1 MTFAAHY
8 HMSAPAHDGV
18 HPGLFRPPAS
28 PSSSTDYLSSSTF
41 ATEHS
46 SKRKWSRSS
55 MPRMHQTG
63 AHGGLYDEGDVYMDA
78 AVPPS
83 RTYALAGQL
92 HTPLVGSNS
101 EDADMAMAESMGD
114 SMGDSMYSD
123 SDYRRA
129 LGTKRSRDE
138 MDQDSS
144 SGPTQ
149 LFSQPEPEQS
159 ANSSSW
165 GSFAFATIGG
175 VVGRVWEFCK
185 AGAFKGFYAGGG
197 TSYKVTSTGVSV
209 DEAAGPG
216 LDQTYYFQG
225 HSQQQQNHDYMSRD
239 RARHVQQQFP
249 KRSHHHYSSSSN
261 SNSNSQN
268 SGYDDPYDSRASTPT
283 GPAPKRRRHTES
295 GNDLGQNWVMI
306 REPGR
311 DSEART
317 PRKMATPSR
326 TSPRHLSQQTPLAD
340 LRMGPPSSFSTPASS
355 DPAPLRPA
363 SRAASRP
370 GSRMSDVNTFR
381 SARPAT
387 SASVASFKASVPKPP
402 TPSRIPVKANTS
414 ATLASSAPL
423 ANFEPGRRRR
433 HTVVP
438 SSSSDPSA
446 WRSQGHQRAESAAS
460 VATSRATEIDASPR
474 LDAEAKRLAS
484 RRQKEERNADARM
497 AAFNKQ
503 LQDMIRQGREA
514 LGSTIE
520 VDIND
525 AGWEDTL

>member
-18 HPGLFRPPAS
+18 HPGLFRPPVS
-28 PSSSTDYLSSSTF
+28 PSSSTDYISSSSF

-46 SKRKWSRSS
+46 SKRKWSRTS

-63 AHGGLYDEGDVYMDA
+63 AHGGLYDEGEVYMDA

-92 HTPLVGSNS
+92 HTPLLGSNS
-101 EDADMAMAESMGD
+101 EDAEMAMAESMGE

-129 LGTKRSRDE
+129 LGTKRCRDE

-144 SGPTQ
+144 NVPTQ
-149 LFSQPEPEQS
+149 LFSQPEPEES
-159 ANSSSW
+159 ANSSGW

-185 AGAFKGFYAGGG
+185 TGAFKGFYAGGG

-209 DEAAGPG
+209 DEDAGPG

-225 HSQQQQNHDYMSRD
+225 HNQQSHDFVGRD
-239 RARHVQQQFP
+239 RSRHVLQQQFP
-249 KRSHHHYSSSSN
+249 KRNHHHYSSSNN
-261 SNSNSQN
+261 SSQN
-268 SGYDDPYDSRASTPT
+268 ASFDDPYDSRASTPT
-283 GPAPKRRRHTES
+283 GPAPKRRRQTES

-306 REPGR
+306 KEPNR
-311 DSEART
+311 DSELRT

-326 TSPRHLSQQTPLAD
+326 TSLAD
-340 LRMGPPSSFSTPASS
+340 HRMGPPSSSFSIPSSS

-370 GSRMSDVNTFR
+370 GSRMSDVNAFR
-381 SARPAT
+381 SVRPAT
-387 SASVASFKASVPKPP
+387 SASAASFKAASVPKPP
-402 TPSRIPVKANTS
+402 TASRIPVKANTS
-414 ATLASSAPL
+414 ATLASPAPL
-423 ANFEPGRRRR
+423 ASLEPGRRRR

-438 SSSSDPSA
+438 SSSDPSA
-446 WRSQGHQRAESAAS
+446 WRSPGHQRAESAAS

-474 LDAEAKRLAS
+474 LDAEARRLAS
-484 RRQKEERNADARM
+484 RRQMEERNADARM

-514 LGSTIE
+514 LGSTID
-520 VDIND
+520 VDVGD

>member
-1 MTFAAHY
+1 
-8 HMSAPAHDGV
+8 
-18 HPGLFRPPAS
+18 
-28 PSSSTDYLSSSTF
+28 
-41 ATEHS
+41 
-46 SKRKWSRSS
+46 

-63 AHGGLYDEGDVYMDA
+63 AHGGLYDEGEVYMDA

-144 SGPTQ
+144 NRSTQ
-149 LFSQPEPEQS
+149 LFSQLELDES
-159 ANSSSW
+159 ADSSGW

-197 TSYKVTSTGVSV
+197 ASYKVTPTGVSV
-209 DEAAGPG
+209 DEDAGPG
-216 LDQTYYFQG
+216 PDQTYYFQG
-225 HSQQQQNHDYMSRD
+225 HNQQQQSHDYVGRD
-239 RARHVQQQFP
+239 RARHIQQLP
-249 KRSHHHYSSSSN
+249 KRSHRHYSSGN
-261 SNSNSQN
+261 SISNSQN
-268 SGYDDPYDSRASTPT
+268 DGYEDPHDSRASTPT
-283 GPAPKRRRHTES
+283 GPAPKRRRQTES
-295 GNDLGQNWVMI
+295 GSDLGQNWVMI
-306 REPGR
+306 REPNR
-311 DSEART
+311 DSELTT
-317 PRKMATPSR
+317 PRKMAAPSR
-326 TSPRHLSQQTPLAD
+326 TSPRHHAQQTPLAD
-340 LRMGPPSSFSTPASS
+340 HRMGPPSSFSTPASS

-370 GSRMSDVNTFR
+370 GSRMSDVNAFR
-381 SARPAT
+381 PARPAT

-402 TPSRIPVKANTS
+402 TLSRIPVKANTS

-423 ANFEPGRRRR
+423 ANSEPGRRRR

-438 SSSSDPSA
+438 SSSDPSA

-460 VATSRATEIDASPR
+460 VATSRATEVDASPR
-474 LDAEAKRLAS
+474 LDAEARRLTS
-484 RRQKEERNADARM
+484 RRQMEERNADARM
-497 AAFNKQ
+497 AVFNKQ

-514 LGSTIE
+514 LGSTME
-520 VDIND
+520 VDTND

>member
-1 MTFAAHY
+1 
-8 HMSAPAHDGV
+8 MSAPGHDGV

-28 PSSSTDYLSSSTF
+28 PSSSTDYLSSSNF

-78 AVPPS
+78 ALPPS

-101 EDADMAMAESMGD
+101 EDADMGMAESVGE
-114 SMGDSMYSD
+114 SLGDSMYSD

-138 MDQDSS
+138 MDEDSS
-144 SGPTQ
+144 SVPTQ
-149 LFSQPEPEQS
+149 LFSQPEPEES
-159 ANSSSW
+159 ANSSGW

-185 AGAFKGFYAGGG
+185 TGAFKGFYAGGG
-197 TSYKVTSTGVSV
+197 ASYKVTSTGVSV
-209 DEAAGPG
+209 DETAGPG
-216 LDQTYYFQG
+216 LDQTFYFQG
-225 HSQQQQNHDYMSRD
+225 HNQQQRNHDYVSRD
-239 RARHVQQQFP
+239 RPRHGQQQFP
-249 KRSHHHYSSSSN
+249 KRSHHYYSSSNN
-261 SNSNSQN
+261 SNNNSQ
-268 SGYDDPYDSRASTPT
+268 SAGYDDTYGSRASTPT

-295 GNDLGQNWVMI
+295 GNDGNDLGQNWVMI
-306 REPGR
+306 REPNH
-311 DSEART
+311 DSELT

-326 TSPRHLSQQTPLAD
+326 TSPRHFAQQTPLAD
-340 LRMGPPSSFSTPASS
+340 HRMGPPSSFSTPASS

-370 GSRMSDVNTFR
+370 GSRMSDVNAFR

-387 SASVASFKASVPKPP
+387 SASVASFKASVPKPPTPTP

-438 SSSSDPSA
+438 SSSDPSA
-446 WRSQGHQRAESAAS
+446 WRSPGHQRAESAAS
-460 VATSRATEIDASPR
+460 VAVSRGEIDASPR

-484 RRQKEERNADARM
+484 RRQMQERNADARM

-520 VDIND
+520 VDVND

>member
-18 HPGLFRPPAS
+18 HPGLFRPPVS
-28 PSSSTDYLSSSTF
+28 PSSSFSSSSF

-46 SKRKWSRSS
+46 SKRKWSRTS

-63 AHGGLYDEGDVYMDA
+63 AHGGLYDEGEVYMDA

-92 HTPLVGSNS
+92 HTPLVG
-101 EDADMAMAESMGD
+101 EDGDMAMAESMGE

-144 SGPTQ
+144 SGPPTQ
-149 LFSQPEPEQS
+149 LFSQPEPEES
-159 ANSSSW
+159 TNASGW

-197 TSYKVTSTGVSV
+197 ASYKVTSTGVSV
-209 DEAAGPG
+209 DEDAGPG
-216 LDQTYYFQG
+216 LDRPFYFQG
-225 HSQQQQNHDYMSRD
+225 HSQQQQGHAFVSRD
-239 RARHVQQQFP
+239 RARHIQQLP
-249 KRSHHHYSSSSN
+249 KRSHQHYSSN
-261 SNSNSQN
+261 SNSQS

-283 GPAPKRRRHTES
+283 GPAPKRRRQTES

-306 REPGR
+306 REPNR
-311 DSEART
+311 DSELRT
-317 PRKMATPSR
+317 PRRMATPSR
-326 TSPRHLSQQTPLAD
+326 TSPRHQAQQTPLAD
-340 LRMGPPSSFSTPASS
+340 HRMGPPSSFSTPASS

-370 GSRMSDVNTFR
+370 GSRMSDVNAFR
-381 SARPAT
+381 SARPTT

-402 TPSRIPVKANTS
+402 TQSRIPVKANTS
-414 ATLASSAPL
+414 ATLASPAPL
-423 ANFEPGRRRR
+423 ANLESGRRRR

-438 SSSSDPSA
+438 SSSDPSA
-446 WRSQGHQRAESAAS
+446 WRSPVHQRAESAAS

-474 LDAEAKRLAS
+474 LDAEARRLTS
-484 RRQKEERNADARM
+484 RRQMEERNADARM

-520 VDIND
+520 VDIGD

>member
-1 MTFAAHY
+1 
-8 HMSAPAHDGV
+8 
-18 HPGLFRPPAS
+18 
-28 PSSSTDYLSSSTF
+28 
-41 ATEHS
+41 
-46 SKRKWSRSS
+46 

-63 AHGGLYDEGDVYMDA
+63 AHGGLYDEGDAYMDA

-114 SMGDSMYSD
+114 SMRDSMYSD

-144 SGPTQ
+144 NGPTQLQ

-159 ANSSSW
+159 ANPGSW
-165 GSFAFATIGG
+165 GSVAFATIGG

-185 AGAFKGFYAGGG
+185 TGAFKGFYAGGG
-197 TSYKVTSTGVSV
+197 ASYKVTSTGVSV

-216 LDQTYYFQG
+216 LDQTYHFQG
-225 HSQQQQNHDYMSRD
+225 HNQQQQSHDFGRD
-239 RARHVQQQFP
+239 RARHVQRQFP
-249 KRSHHHYSSSSN
+249 KRSHHHYSGSN

-268 SGYDDPYDSRASTPT
+268 SGYDDPYDSRATTPT

-306 REPGR
+306 REPNR
-311 DSEART
+311 DSELRT

-340 LRMGPPSSFSTPASS
+340 HRMGPPSSFSTPASS

-370 GSRMSDVNTFR
+370 GSRMSDVNAFR
-381 SARPAT
+381 STRPAT
-387 SASVASFKASVPKPP
+387 SASAASFKASVPKPPAPTP

-414 ATLASSAPL
+414 ATLASPAPL
-423 ANFEPGRRRR
+423 ASFEPVRRRR

-438 SSSSDPSA
+438 SSSDPSA
-446 WRSQGHQRAESAAS
+446 WQSPGHQRAESAAS

-474 LDAEAKRLAS
+474 LDAEAKRLAG
-484 RRQKEERNADARM
+484 RRRMEERNADARM

-514 LGSTIE
+514 LGSTID
-520 VDIND
+520 VDVNE
-525 AGWEDTL
+525 ASWEDTL

>member
-1 MTFAAHY
+1 
-8 HMSAPAHDGV
+8 
-18 HPGLFRPPAS
+18 
-28 PSSSTDYLSSSTF
+28 
-41 ATEHS
+41 
-46 SKRKWSRSS
+46 
-55 MPRMHQTG
+55 MPRMHQGG
-63 AHGGLYDEGDVYMDA
+63 AHGGLYDEGEVYMDA
-78 AVPPS
+78 ALPPS

-92 HTPLVGSNS
+92 HTPLVG
-101 EDADMAMAESMGD
+101 EDADMAMAESMGE
-114 SMGDSMYSD
+114 SLGDSMYSD

-138 MDQDSS
+138 MGQDSS
-144 SGPTQ
+144 SGPPTQ
-149 LFSQPEPEQS
+149 LFSQPEPEES
-159 ANSSSW
+159 ANASGW

-197 TSYKVTSTGVSV
+197 ASYKVTSTGVSV
-209 DEAAGPG
+209 DEDAGPG
-216 LDQTYYFQG
+216 LGQPYYFQG
-225 HSQQQQNHDYMSRD
+225 HNQQQSHDFASRD
-239 RARHVQQQFP
+239 RARHIQRLP
-249 KRSHHHYSSSSN
+249 KRSHRHYSSN
-261 SNSNSQN
+261 SNSQS
-268 SGYDDPYDSRASTPT
+268 SGHDDPHDSRASTPT
-283 GPAPKRRRHTES
+283 GPAPKRRRQTES

-306 REPGR
+306 KEPNR
-311 DSEART
+311 DGELRT

-326 TSPRHLSQQTPLAD
+326 TSPRHHAQQTPLAD
-340 LRMGPPSSFSTPASS
+340 HRMGPPSSFSTPTSS

-370 GSRMSDVNTFR
+370 GSRMSDVNAFR

-402 TPSRIPVKANTS
+402 AQSRIPVKANTS
-414 ATLASSAPL
+414 ATLASPASL
-423 ANFEPGRRRR
+423 ANLEPGRRRR

-438 SSSSDPSA
+438 SSSDPSA
-446 WRSQGHQRAESAAS
+446 WQSPTHQRAESAAS

-474 LDAEAKRLAS
+474 LDAEARRLAS
-484 RRQKEERNADARM
+484 RRQMQERNADARM

-514 LGSTIE
+514 LGSTID
-520 VDIND
+520 VDIGD

>member
-1 MTFAAHY
+1 
-8 HMSAPAHDGV
+8 MSAPAHDGV
-18 HPGLFRPPAS
+18 HPGLFRPPVS
-28 PSSSTDYLSSSTF
+28 PSSSFSSSSF

-46 SKRKWSRSS
+46 SKRKWSRTS

-63 AHGGLYDEGDVYMDA
+63 AHGGLYDEGEVYMDA
-78 AVPPS
+78 AAPPS

-92 HTPLVGSNS
+92 HTPLVG

-144 SGPTQ
+144 SGPPTQ
-149 LFSQPEPEQS
+149 LFSQTEPEES
-159 ANSSSW
+159 ANANGW

-197 TSYKVTSTGVSV
+197 ASYKVTSTGVSV
-209 DEAAGPG
+209 DEDAGPG
-216 LDQTYYFQG
+216 LDQPYYFQG
-225 HSQQQQNHDYMSRD
+225 HSQQQQSHAFVSRD
-239 RARHVQQQFP
+239 RARHVQQLP
-249 KRSHHHYSSSSN
+249 KRSHHHYSSN
-261 SNSNSQN
+261 SNNNSQS

-283 GPAPKRRRHTES
+283 GPAPKRRRQTES

-306 REPGR
+306 REPNR
-311 DSEART
+311 DSELKT

-326 TSPRHLSQQTPLAD
+326 TSPRHHAQQTPLAD
-340 LRMGPPSSFSTPASS
+340 HRMGPPSSFSTPSSS

-370 GSRMSDVNTFR
+370 GSRMSDVNAFR

-387 SASVASFKASVPKPP
+387 SASAASFKASVPKPP
-402 TPSRIPVKANTS
+402 TQSRIPVKANTS
-414 ATLASSAPL
+414 ATLASPAPL
-423 ANFEPGRRRR
+423 ANLEPGRRRR

-438 SSSSDPSA
+438 SSSDPSA
-446 WRSQGHQRAESAAS
+446 WKSPSHQRAESAAS

-474 LDAEAKRLAS
+474 LDAEARRLTS
-484 RRQKEERNADARM
+484 RRQMEERNADARM

-514 LGSTIE
+514 LGSTID
-520 VDIND
+520 VDIGD